1 MKLLYSKTHYKP
13 TIIIILHVL
22 FGFLSSQSS
31 LFSTFWAWA
40 IFVLGSYDIIITKNK
55 NNEVAVYSAYLVSL
69 EIILRMTKAS
79 VFWEFGKY
87 GVIFFI
93 MLGFIINRDKRHKI
107 SPFIFFYLLFLLPS
121 LIFTLQNQSF
131 ELWRRTISF
140 NLSGPMIL
148 ITSSIYFRNRLI
160 NRTQIV
166 NIFRMFMLPVVSLII
181 IIIIRAPS
189 YEDIEFTSEANFQLS
204 GGYGPNQVSSIL
216 GLGIFIIALSKIL
229 SLKLFFNLIEYTL
242 LGFSSI
248 LGYLTFARGG
258 ILSAIISIMTITLV
272 AIGKKGRKTLR
283 AGKIFYIIAML
294 IIFWNI
300 GVNFSEGMVID
311 RYRSLFEVSE
321 TGYLSGSG
329 RILIMLI
336 DLEIFYDNLLFGVG
350 PGQANQLRKDYG
362 YGKFVTAHS
371 EFTRLLS
378 EHGIL
383 GLLSILCIILMTLI
397 DLKKRNREEKC
408 IQLGLALLA
417 LLTMSHSA
425 MRLAMPGFIFG
436 LAFIRTRKLN

>member
-13 TIIIILHVL
+13 TSIIILHIL
-22 FGFLSSQSS
+22 FGILSSQSS
-31 LFSTFWAWA
+31 FFSTIWAWA
-40 IFVLGSYDIIITKNK
+40 IFILGSYDIIIAKNK

-93 MLGFIINRDKRHKI
+93 MLGFIINREKKYKI
-107 SPFIFFYLLFLLPS
+107 SPLMFFYLLFLIPS
-121 LIFTLQNQSF
+121 LMLTLQNQSF

-140 NLSGPMIL
+140 NLSGPMTLFI
-148 ITSSIYFRNRLI
+148 SSIYFRYRTI
-160 NRTQIV
+160 NKIELA
-166 NIFRMFMLPVVSLII
+166 NIFRMFMLPLVSLII
-181 IIIIRAPS
+181 IILIRAPS
-189 YEDIEFTSEANFQLS
+189 FEDIEFTTEANFQLS

-229 SLKLFFNLIEYTL
+229 SLKLFFNMMEYTL

-258 ILSAIISIMTITLV
+258 MLSAIISIMTIALV
-272 AIGKKGRKTLR
+272 AAGKKGRKTLR

-300 GVNFSEGMVID
+300 GVNFSEGMMQD
-311 RYRSLFEVSE
+311 RYRSLFEISD
-321 TGYLSGSG
+321 TGNLSGSG
-329 RILIMLI
+329 RIVIMLI
-336 DLEIFYDNLLFGVG
+336 DLEIFYDNIFFGVG

-362 YGKFVTAHS
+362 YGKLVTAHS

-378 EHGIL
+378 EHGLL
-383 GLLSILCIILMTLI
+383 GLLSILCIIVMTLI
-397 DLKKRNREEKC
+397 DFRKRNTEEKC
-408 IQLGLALLA
+408 IQLGMALLA

-436 LAFIRTRKLN
+436 LAFIRIRKLN

>member
-1 MKLLYSKTHYKP
+1 
-13 TIIIILHVL
+13 
-22 FGFLSSQSS
+22 
-31 LFSTFWAWA
+31 
-40 IFVLGSYDIIITKNK
+40 
-55 NNEVAVYSAYLVSL
+55 
-69 EIILRMTKAS
+69 MTKAS

-93 MLGFIINRDKRHKI
+93 MLGFIINREKKYKI
-107 SPFIFFYLLFLLPS
+107 SPLMFFYLLFLIPS
-121 LIFTLQNQSF
+121 LMLTLQNQSF

-140 NLSGPMIL
+140 NLSGPMTLFI
-148 ITSSIYFRNRLI
+148 SSIYFRYRTI
-160 NRTQIV
+160 NKIELA
-166 NIFRMFMLPVVSLII
+166 NIFRMFMLPLVSLII
-181 IIIIRAPS
+181 IILIRAPS
-189 YEDIEFTSEANFQLS
+189 FEDIEFTTEANFQLS

-229 SLKLFFNLIEYTL
+229 SLKLFFNMMEYTL

-258 ILSAIISIMTITLV
+258 MLSAIISIMTIALV
-272 AIGKKGRKTLR
+272 AAGKKGRKTLR

-300 GVNFSEGMVID
+300 GVNFSEGMMQD
-311 RYRSLFEVSE
+311 RYRSLFEISD
-321 TGYLSGSG
+321 TGNLSGSG
-329 RILIMLI
+329 RIVIMLI
-336 DLEIFYDNLLFGVG
+336 DLEIFYDNIFFGVG

-362 YGKFVTAHS
+362 YGKLVTAHS

-378 EHGIL
+378 EHGLL
-383 GLLSILCIILMTLI
+383 GLLSILCIIVMTLI
-397 DLKKRNREEKC
+397 DFRKRNTEEKC
-408 IQLGLALLA
+408 IQLGMALLA

-436 LAFIRTRKLN
+436 LAFIRIRKLN